1 MSFLEIY
8 NEQLLDRG
16 NLDDHHGSEKSL
28 KLSGNSVVTG
38 FTKHDV
44 PNVQAGL
51 ELVQ

>member
-38 FTKHDV
+38 FTKNNV